1 MTTINQN
8 RTRMNDALDPSSIL
22 QTAFGF
28 WHSKVLLTAVEF
40 GVFTKLAG
48 RRLTGATQR
57 RIGRFELANGGT
69 IFLDEVTELPIDT
82 QVKLCACC
90 KKESSNE
97 SEAADDQ
104 SRCARHRRHQS
115 SSMRL

>member
-8 RTRMNDALDPSSIL
+8 RTRMNAVLDPSSIL

-48 RRLTGATQR
+48 RRLTGAS
-57 RIGRFELANGGT
+57 LARNCNST
-69 IFLDEVTELPIDT
+69 RAPLPTFLML
-82 QVKLCACC
+82 
-90 KKESSNE
+90 SW
-97 SEAADDQ
+97 
-104 SRCARHRRHQS
+104 R
-115 SSMRL
+115 